1 MKSDMKILVTGA
13 TGFVGRSLLP
23 LLRSQGHEVV
33 VLTRDPKT
41 AGVRLPIHCQVL
53 QWNPEQGPPPA
64 EAFENVDAVV
74 HLAGENIAGGRWT
87 DNHKHDIRE
96 SRIVSSQQLVDAIGK
111 LENKPRV
118 LVSASAVGFYGD
130 RGDEVLHESSPV
142 GEGFLANVCEEWER
156 EVQTAEKYSVRTVSL
171 RFGVVLGQGGALSKM
186 LPPFRLGLGGPL
198 GHGRQWMSWIHVQD
212 LAGIILRAIEQPELM
227 GPVNAVAPNPVSN
240 QEFTQ
245 TLGKVLHRPTILPMP
260 AFVLKLALGDMTEIL
275 LSGQRVSS
283 EKIEDSGYQFIYSDL
298 ESALRS
304 ICEQKGHELI
314 LEQWVS
320 YPQKEV
326 FDFFSEAKNLELLT
340 PPYLKF
346 KIIRLSTAQI
356 EKDTRLDYRLQLHGI
371 RFNWQSL
378 ITDWQPGIR
387 FSDKQTKGPYAF
399 WEHTHEFSERDGGTV
414 IRDCA
419 VYEVPLGA
427 LGDILLHPF
436 IRKDLEKIFA
446 YRRTKIEELF
456 PQDGE
461 TITQAGGR

>member
-1 MKSDMKILVTGA
+1 
-13 TGFVGRSLLP
+13 
-23 LLRSQGHEVV
+23 
-33 VLTRDPKT
+33 
-41 AGVRLPIHCQVL
+41 
-53 QWNPEQGPPPA
+53 
-64 EAFENVDAVV
+64 
-74 HLAGENIAGGRWT
+74 
-87 DNHKHDIRE
+87 
-96 SRIVSSQQLVDAIGK
+96 
-111 LENKPRV
+111 
-118 LVSASAVGFYGD
+118 
-130 RGDEVLHESSPV
+130 
-142 GEGFLANVCEEWER
+142 
-156 EVQTAEKYSVRTVSL
+156 
-171 RFGVVLGQGGALSKM
+171 
-186 LPPFRLGLGGPL
+186 
-198 GHGRQWMSWIHVQD
+198 
-212 LAGIILRAIEQPELM
+212 M
-227 GPVNAVAPNPVSN
+227 GPVNAVAPNSVSN